1 MYQEYFGLRELP
13 FTLTPDTYFFLNSET
28 HEQALEMLRVAL
40 QNREGF
46 LKVTGEVGTGKTLI
60 CRKLLNELGD
70 DFITAY
76 IPNPNVSAE
85 TLYCLLAEE
94 LGASSDL
101 FDACLAPEG
110 TTDRQVLALRE
121 INEYLLNFADDGYQV
136 VLVIDEAQSMPRDT
150 LEALRLLTNLETE
163 SDKLLQV
170 VLFGQPELDEM
181 LNSRDL
187 RQLLQRITFSYR
199 LNPFTRADIERYI
212 AHRMIL
218 SGYQGGPLFEAKAVS
233 LLVKASR
240 GIPRLVNVL
249 CHKALMLCYGQ
260 GDSMV
265 RGKHMHAAIR
275 DTDSVRGPGLFGW
288 RGWREAFFS

>member
-1 MYQEYFGLRELP
+1 
-13 FTLTPDTYFFLNSET
+13 
-28 HEQALEMLRVAL
+28 MLQVAL

-110 TTDRQVLALRE
+110 TTDRQVISLRE

-181 LNSRDL
+181 LNGRDL

-218 SGYQGGPLFEAKAVS
+218 SGYQGGPLFEAQAVS
-233 LLVKASR
+233 HLVKASR

-265 RGKHMHAAIR
+265 RRKHMQAAIK
-275 DTDSVRGPGLFGW
+275 DTESARTPGLFGW
-288 RGWREAFFS
+288 RGWRGLFA